1 MQMAPPT
8 PPSQPASLPV
18 LVISILHR
26 FLPPFQSLC
35 QATGRTTLTGAPPLP
50 PNSGAA
56 AGQGAGGSGKAQR
69 RWLPQPLFL
78 ILQSRLPPLPR
89 CARMA
94 AGAAE
99 VCVTGETVSGPRCS
113 RGHVLS
119 QGRREGCPPTAVQES
134 PREEGE
140 LSTEPGGTGPGVLPA
155 SRDPPQNRGESCRPL
170 RTHEGFGVG
179 EQPFARVC
187 CLPKGWSRGG
197 GREPAAAGLTFA
209 AQRG

>member
-99 VCVTGETVSGPRCS
+99 VCVTGATGGVSPHRSPGIPTRGGGAVHRAWGHRPRGAA
-113 RGHVLS
+113 RFK
-119 QGRREGCPPTAVQES
+119 R
-134 PREEGE
+134 
-140 LSTEPGGTGPGVLPA
+140 
-155 SRDPPQNRGESCRPL
+155 PPQNRGESCGPL
-170 RTHEGFGVG
+170 GTHEGFGVG
-179 EQPFARVC
+179 KQPFARVC

>member
-69 RWLPQPLFL
+69 RWLPPPLFL

-155 SRDPPQNRGESCRPL
+155 SRDPPRTEGNHAGPSVPMRGSGWGSSPLPESAVFLKDGAEERGVSPRP
-170 RTHEGFGVG
+170 
-179 EQPFARVC
+179 QA
-187 CLPKGWSRGG
+187 
-197 GREPAAAGLTFA
+197 
-209 AQRG
+209 

>member
-155 SRDPPQNRGESCRPL
+155 SRDPPRTEGSHAGPSVPMRGSGWGSSPLPGSAVFLKDGAEEGGVSPRP
-170 RTHEGFGVG
+170 
-179 EQPFARVC
+179 QA
-187 CLPKGWSRGG
+187 
-197 GREPAAAGLTFA
+197 
-209 AQRG
+209 